1 MKIQIRGWI
10 FGAVLLG
17 LLMSLTVNPAYS
29 AKINNTK
36 PVAGRDKEGLN
47 TILNGIGIPK
57 STIGRNGD
65 FYIDIKNFNFYG
77 PKKNGKWNTGFNL
90 RGPQGASG
98 VDGKSGERGLS
109 SSGSVGPKGE
119 KGDKGERGEAG
130 SSGASGPA
138 GSIGATGP
146 AGATGSDGS
155 AGSVGATGATGSVGA
170 TGATGSVGATGAT
183 GSVGATGAKG
193 DTGDIGPS
201 SISVGSLSFS
211 SRLEGSAGQGVY
223 SDTFSTLSP
232 GKSYLIDLVI
242 TGQNSESTEQMP
254 LKFESFAV
262 GDAPVISNTK
272 WSNVSVQSYR
282 NGIVKTEYVIT
293 ARFAVDGSL
302 TNQEYSLRVLI
313 TGGISTSV
321 TGRPVT
327 FLGNYSAQIV
337 GSVTR

>member
-29 AKINNTK
+29 AQINNTK

-170 TGATGSVGATGAT
+170 TGATGSAGVTGSVGATGAT
-183 GSVGATGAKG
+183 GSVGATGATGSAGATGAKG
-193 DTGDIGPS
+193 DTGDIGPQGITDVS
-201 SISVGSLSFS
+201 VVSVDSFVVSTSIG
-211 SRLEGSAGQGVY
+211 
-223 SDTFSTLSP
+223 TSTLSA
-232 GKSYLIDLVI
+232 
-242 TGQNSESTEQMP
+242 
-254 LKFESFAV
+254 FF
-262 GDAPVISNTK
+262 
-272 WSNVSVQSYR
+272 
-282 NGIVKTEYVIT
+282 
-293 ARFAVDGSL
+293 GSL
-302 TNQEYSLRVLI
+302 VATKKYYFEIFLQGNVLS
-313 TGGISTSV
+313 GE
-321 TGRPVT
+321 GRNKV
-327 FLGNYSAQIV
+327 Y
-337 GSVTR
+337 